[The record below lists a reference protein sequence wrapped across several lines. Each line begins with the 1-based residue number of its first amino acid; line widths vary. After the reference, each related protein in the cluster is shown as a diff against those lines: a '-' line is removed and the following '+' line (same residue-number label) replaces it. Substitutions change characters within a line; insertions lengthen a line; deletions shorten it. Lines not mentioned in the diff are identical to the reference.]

1 MDLFS
6 LITNVHLTL
15 STFYCLNIGLFGLR
29 SKDKSFLAS
38 SLRFSFSRGYTDEA
52 KNSSLYPT
60 NHLPSSSDLSSSFE
74 VGSQTHDR
82 PSIPNPHVHSGSPP
96 PATGRS
102 KSHVSLVFQSCHF
115 RCCSRILA
123 RFLETLQSGRAKP
136 TGGVPAVAAEPASWW
151 CSGTL
156 SYCLLGYPI
165 SDTKA
170 GSVSQ
175 KPQDFK

>member
-38 SLRFSFSRGYTDEA
+38 SLRFSSSRGYTDEA

-60 NHLPSSSDLSSSFE
+60 NHLPSSSDLSLSFE

-82 PSIPNPHVHSGSPP
+82 PSIPNPHVHSRQSSPCHREVKEP
-96 PATGRS
+96 CVPRFPVVPLRLLFTS
-102 KSHVSLVFQSCHF
+102 SCLV
-115 RCCSRILA
+115 I
-123 RFLETLQSGRAKP
+123 ETLQSGRAKP
-136 TGGVPAVAAEPASWW
+136 TGGVPAVAAEPASW
-151 CSGTL
+151 
-156 SYCLLGYPI
+156 
-165 SDTKA
+165 
-170 GSVSQ
+170 
-175 KPQDFK
+175 